1 MDNLKREILQSIRR
15 SRPSP
20 QAGAETAS
28 PLCRHRSKSSRSVT
42 PSRSAPS
49 RAPVASLT
57 ADDFDELKNDI
68 IASLSNEIR
77 QVALELAGV
86 VTPPN
91 PPGDRH
97 GVTAL
102 APPTESELYQT
113 RLYTEL

>member
-1 MDNLKREILQSIRR
+1 M
-15 SRPSP
+15 
-20 QAGAETAS
+20 
-28 PLCRHRSKSSRSVT
+28 T
-42 PSRSAPS
+42 PSRAAPC
-49 RAPVASLT
+49 RAPVASLS

-86 VTPPN
+86 VTPGDPA
-91 PPGDRH
+91 GDRN

-102 APPTESELYQT
+102 VPPTESELYQT